1 METTNNITGKGQSGR
16 MDKEF
21 RTELVDLNDGVD
33 ARHPPPVEGERSK
46 SMSPQAV
53 VNPLALVLARRH
65 RRLLQSLRTSHLYNS
80 RRSGPSADRSGTSR
94 CLPDPPTVERAT
106 LRPMPRRRSGSWT

>member
-21 RTELVDLNDGVD
+21 RTELVDFKDGVD
-33 ARHPPPVEGERSK
+33 ARQPPPVESERSK

-53 VNPLALVLARRH
+53 VNLFWRWYWHAGIDGCSSHSGRRTFITQED
-65 RRLLQSLRTSHLYNS
+65 L
-80 RRSGPSADRSGTSR
+80 D
-94 CLPDPPTVERAT
+94 
-106 LRPMPRRRSGSWT
+106 RRRIAPGRPDACRTLQPSNGLH